1 MSGLLKDRTII
12 LTGGASGIGK
22 AAAFLIA
29 RNGARV
35 FVGDR
40 DETAGA
46 RMREQAEAEGLPI
59 SFARLDI
66 TDPDLARAF
75 VDGVHREI
83 SHADGLVNVAGWDQ
97 VEPFLRNTPELWR
110 QLVEINLMGVIRMTR
125 LVLDPMIAARRGR
138 IVNIASDAGR
148 VGSTGEVVY
157 SAAKG
162 GQIAFT
168 KALAREMARH
178 NITVNCICPG
188 PTDTPLMHAQV
199 GENAAKIIQGMVRAI
214 PLGRLGTPEDMA
226 APIMFFLEDRA
237 SYITG
242 QILSVSG
249 GLTMVD

>member
-1 MSGLLKDRTII
+1 MVLDGKSII

-22 AAAFLIA
+22 ATTFLLA

-40 DETAGA
+40 NPDTGA
-46 RMREQAEAEGLPI
+46 AMLEEARAENLSI

-66 TDPDLARAF
+66 TDPELCASF
-75 VDGVHREI
+75 VDNA
-83 SHADGLVNVAGWDQ
+83 HAEFGGAADALVNVAGWDRVQ
-97 VEPFLRNTPELWR
+97 PFLDNDPALWE
-110 QLVEINLMGVIRMTR
+110 QLLDINLLGVIRITR
-125 LVLDPMIAARRGR
+125 LVLDPMIAAKRGV
-138 IVNIASDAGR
+138 IINTSSDAGR
-148 VGSTGEVVY
+148 VGSSGEVVY

-178 NITVNCICPG
+178 NIRVNCVCPG
-188 PTDTPLMHAQV
+188 PTETPLMFEQV
-199 GENAAKIIQGMVRAI
+199 GENVTKIVQGMLRAI
-214 PLGRLGTPEDMA
+214 PLGRLAQPEDIA
-226 APIMFFLEDRA
+226 GPIMFFLEDRA

-242 QILSVSG
+242 QVLSVSG

>member
-1 MSGLLKDRTII
+1 MVLKDKTII

-22 AAAFLIA
+22 AAALLIA

-40 DETAGA
+40 NPDTGA
-46 RMREQAEAEGLPI
+46 QMMEEARAEGLPI

-66 TDPDLARAF
+66 TDAALAQSF
-75 VDGVHREI
+75 VDGVHAEVG
-83 SHADGLVNVAGWDQ
+83 AVYGLVNVAGWDQ
-97 VEPFLRNTPELWR
+97 VEPFLQNTPALWQ
-110 QLVEINLMGVIRMTR
+110 QLIEINLLGLIRMTR
-125 LVLDPMIAARRGR
+125 LVLDPMIEARRGR

-148 VGSTGEVVY
+148 VGSSGEVVY

-178 NITVNCICPG
+178 NITVNCVCPG

-199 GENAAKIIQGMVRAI
+199 GENAAKIVQGMLRAI
-214 PLGRLGTPEDMA
+214 PLGRLAVPEDIA
-226 APIMFFLEDRA
+226 GPIMFFLEERA

-242 QILSVSG
+242 QVLSVSG